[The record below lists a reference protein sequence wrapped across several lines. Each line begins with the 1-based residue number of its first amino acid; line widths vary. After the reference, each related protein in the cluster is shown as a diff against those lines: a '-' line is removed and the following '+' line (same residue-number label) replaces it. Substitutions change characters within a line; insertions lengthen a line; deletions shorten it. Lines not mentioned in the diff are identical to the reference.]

1 MATNIKLFKLNS
13 KDLKASDWNF
23 EMDYKKALSKGYV
36 IAFGVS
42 QVVEWIYEK
51 RGINVNKLGKI
62 VGDLKR
68 EKQQFK
74 DEALLLEKEGKE
86 KEAEVKHQEAN
97 KKQEEIDTTLFMHEI
112 VQVDFSCKGH
122 LKDMLKKGLVVND
135 RKYKYLVSKGSSTL
149 TFIDEDLY
157 KEISTKLNADRD
169 IQTKVHAAKLSA
181 YKSLAFTT
189 SKPVT
194 TTPKNVI
201 VIPDC
206 EVQFEADYLW
216 VGATEET
223 IEHRNEVVTRDICD
237 GCCLIDPQL
246 AEQWSKELD
255 LSKTAS
261 AYQVR
266 YLWTKGI
273 LFPVDYK
280 KYCSEHGVTTI
291 KDVWGTERNILE
303 ADVIL
308 NESMVKLWNA
318 YESMEHWLE
327 CADKYDYGWRVGKYS
342 KEDKWGNSNYQQL
355 LPMDLDAKDCREF
368 IQPQIE
374 LLDKITCGN
383 YASAYLYLNG
393 TQTTVNNIASRFNE
407 DVDAQLAT
415 ALMIEPELL
424 SDKFLK
430 GKIHSNLA
438 RTRDDMRVGHCWVES
453 NYQII
458 VSDPIQLLEHL
469 CGVENPKGILKAG
482 EIYSKKYM
490 DKGVKEVLAFRA
502 PMLIENNIVKVNI
515 PQIDEEYTEYF
526 KYLDDVYCVNGND
539 LMNESLCGFD
549 EDGDTLQLLDNQV
562 WLRNYKPFLP
572 VKCAGV
578 PSSKVV
584 VENDDQLLE
593 VASIML
599 GKGVPN
605 IGSVINIF
613 SQLYTVRGQFKQG
626 DKEYEILTK
635 RLLCGQCISQAT
647 IDAKKSVVFFKV
659 PKHWYELDACKE
671 LDDREFQESIC
682 ATQKP
687 HFFIHNYVDLKS
699 DYIEWENKVNI
710 RTSAHWNMSASD
722 FLKMNVEDMSEEQVK
737 FYNFIKKSCPINMD
751 DKSTMKT
758 FTDVVDEELK
768 RISKMGKVKKAQE
781 TKHLLQYDDV
791 QVGQNVV
798 EEVQKLFDK
807 YSSDNRSQIQDT
819 RNTMIVD
826 EDEQYKV
833 NEIIKEN
840 QQNLTEDFKR
850 DVLEVCG
857 DIKVAIN
864 SLVEVVYSSNKT
876 ATLLWNAFGDL
887 LIELLLKRRNYTVN
901 AVVADI
907 NGDIEYKG
915 KRFKVV
921 QVKINKGDEISN
933 D

>member
-1 MATNIKLFKLNS
+1 MATNIRLFKIES
-13 KDLKASDWNF
+13 KVLKDCDWNF
-23 EMDYKKALSKGYV
+23 NMDYKKALNKGYV

-42 QVVEWIYEK
+42 QTVEWIYSK
-51 RGINVNKLGKI
+51 RGIDVNKLGEI
-62 VGDLKR
+62 VGEL
-68 EKQQFK
+68 KQQGK
-74 DEALLLEKEGKE
+74 YDE
-86 KEAEVKHQEAN
+86 VN
-97 KKQEEIDTTLFMHEI
+97 KLLFMDEL
-112 VQVDFSCKGH
+112 VQVDFSGKSH
-122 LKDMLKKGLVVND
+122 LKDMLKKGLRVNGHS
-135 RKYKYLVSKGSSTL
+135 YKYLVSKGSSTL
-149 TFIDEDLY
+149 TFIREDLY
-157 KEISTKLNADRD
+157 EEISTRLNADRD

-194 TTPKNVI
+194 TPKNVI
-201 VIPDC
+201 VIKDC

-216 VGATEET
+216 VGETEDS
-223 IEHRNEVVTRDICD
+223 IEHRNEIVTRDICD

-255 LSKTAS
+255 LDKTAS
-261 AYQVR
+261 SYQVR

-308 NESMVKLWNA
+308 NESMLKLWNA

-327 CADKYDYGWRVGKYS
+327 CADKYEYGWRVGKYS

-355 LPMDLDAKDCREF
+355 LPMDLDVEDCREF

-374 LLDKITCGN
+374 LLDKISGGD
-383 YASAYLYLNG
+383 YVSAYLYLNG
-393 TQTTVNNIASRFNE
+393 TQTTVDNIVSRFDE

-415 ALMIEPELL
+415 ALMIEPKLL
-424 SDKFLK
+424 QDRFLK
-430 GKIHSNLA
+430 GKINSNLM
-438 RTRDDMRVGHCWVES
+438 RTREDMRVGHCWVES

-469 CGVENPKGILKAG
+469 CGVKNPKGILKAG

-549 EDGDTLQLLDNQV
+549 LDGDTLQLLDNEV

-584 VENDDQLLE
+584 VENDEQLLE

-599 GKGVPN
+599 GRSVPN

-626 DKEYEILTK
+626 DKEYDILTK
-635 RLLCGQCISQAT
+635 RLLCGQCVSQSV
-647 IDAKKSVVFFKV
+647 IDAKKSSKFFKI
-659 PKHWYELDACKE
+659 PDHWHKLDACKE
-671 LDDREFQESIC
+671 LEDREFQESIC

-687 HFFIHNYVDLKS
+687 YFFIHNYDELNS
-699 DYIEWENKVNI
+699 DYIEWEKKVNI

-722 FLKMNVEDMSEEQVK
+722 FLAMNVEDMNEEQVT
-737 FYNFIKKSCPINMD
+737 FYNFIKQSCPINMD

-768 RISKMGKVKKAQE
+768 RISKMGKVRKTQE

-798 EEVQKLFDK
+798 EEVQRLFDR
-807 YSSDNRSQIQDT
+807 YTSDKRANVQQV

-840 QQNLTEDFKR
+840 ENNLAIEFKQ
-850 DVLEVCG
+850 DILAVCG

-864 SLVEVVYSSNKT
+864 ALVEVVYSSKKSS
-876 ATLLWNAFGDL
+876 TLLWSMFGKEIIEIL
-887 LIELLLKRRNYTVN
+887 LQRRNYMVH
-901 AVVADI
+901 AVVQDV
-907 NGDIEYKG
+907 NGDIDYKG
-915 KRFKVV
+915 KKYSIETVC
-921 QVKINKGDEISN
+921 VK
-933 D
+933 